1 MSSNRFAL
9 RKFDGTP
16 YRYFLVDSE
25 DLASAQQQDVG
36 RTSHHILI
44 VDCSGSMCG
53 DIRDVRET
61 IQKVLTLEEF
71 QNADQLISLISYA
84 SMGDVKI
91 HFNRVKVDAVMA
103 PGSAYLDQIR
113 KLDTRGCTCISQS
126 LAIAQSLCRAGELTC
141 ISLHSDGWANDR
153 SSASE
158 NVELDKQ
165 IKQYS
170 KMGDVFVNTLA
181 YRQYVDFN
189 LLSKVANSLSGKCLK
204 VGTIKE
210 VYTALHD
217 TTALLASSRF
227 PAIVR
232 SIDGSSY
239 QIFVSRADRKTNG
252 SAGELVIR
260 GLSAE
265 SDKTLYRYR
274 EVDAATYEASKAP
287 ICGEGGDPVPL
298 FAFARAQL
306 AEGNINPAKYAL
318 VATRDETLLGT
329 HYRALTNEAL
339 ALMAVDLDAA
349 IYDGTGTHSFS
360 AGYGLDTSR
369 ASVLEVLRVLEHW
382 TGKVQVDVKHLQAGY
397 HHRSVQRLEG
407 SRQEDGSLALPWIN
421 TRYTDKPETG
431 PDGEERWCTLTDLV
445 FNRNNATINLQVR
458 RPIEIVERATGTP
471 VHEVAGV
478 DLRNLATFRNYT
490 AIGDGALNINALKL
504 RFEDKRTFREL
515 QKLGAVEGDYHP
527 HTAYTIDLASRAVT
541 PFNQNFKKNGLDG
554 VFEKTAG
561 SKVLVSILKAL
572 TEGESVQFTG
582 EQVEELK
589 RHYVTSSLYVS
600 LPSTTP
606 YTDLQDAMAK
616 GQIDTRTSFNVDI
629 GSTRVLSLSQLKSAN
644 AYLERRFTLTANGE
658 DQKKPKLQMWWAKD
672 WKVGVKALSA
682 RTKLDA
688 VDELMYPIFE
698 DFLGTRQS
706 GAVEA
711 VLRLADIPDEKIA
724 RFEEARSRKLDRED
738 SVEIFKEIQR
748 MLKDGDDR
756 LFHSVISPVVFY
768 IGATGLTPDEWDVKA
783 LNAEAL
789 NQKFPDIKIGK
800 DESEGSFFLLG
811 NTIISVYGETVH
823 FTPDHAWVKG

>member
-1 MSSNRFAL
+1 MSSYRFPL
-9 RKFDGTP
+9 RKFDGTAF
-16 YRYFLVDSE
+16 RYYLADSE
-25 DLASAQQQDVG
+25 DLAGAQQQDVG
-36 RTSHHILI
+36 QTSHHILI
-44 VDCSGSMCG
+44 VDCSGSMYG

-71 QNADQLISLISYA
+71 QNADQLVSLISYA

-91 HFNRVKVDAVMA
+91 HFSRIKVDAVMA
-103 PGSAYLDQIR
+103 PGSPYLDQIR
-113 KLDTRGCTCISQS
+113 KLNTRGCTCISQS

-170 KMGDVFVNTLA
+170 QMSDVFVNTLA

-204 VGTIKE
+204 VAGIKE
-210 VYTALHD
+210 VYQALHD
-217 TTALLASSRF
+217 TTSLLASSRF

-232 SIDGSSY
+232 SLDGAGY
-239 QIFVSRADRKTNG
+239 QVFVSKGDRKTNG
-252 SAGELVIR
+252 TGGELVIR

-287 ICGEGGDPVPL
+287 VCGEGGDLAPL
-298 FAFARAQL
+298 LAFVRAQL
-306 AEGNINPAKYAL
+306 SEGNINQAKYAL
-318 VATRDETLLGT
+318 VSTRDETLLAT

-339 ALMAVDLDAA
+339 ALMAVDVDAA
-349 IYDGTGTHSFS
+349 LYDGTGTHSFS
-360 AGYGLDTSR
+360 AGYGLDTSK
-369 ASVLEVLRVLEHW
+369 ASVLEILRALEHW

-397 HHRSVQRLEG
+397 HHRSLQRLDG
-407 SRQEDGSLALPWIN
+407 SRQDDGTVALPWIT

-431 PDGEERWCTLTDLV
+431 PEGEERWCTLTDLV
-445 FNRNNATINLQVR
+445 FNRANATINLQVR
-458 RPIEIVERATGTP
+458 RPIELVERATGNAI
-471 VHEVAGV
+471 HEVANV

-490 AIGDGALNINALKL
+490 AIGDGALNIKELKL
-504 RFEDKRTFREL
+504 RFDDKRAFRDL
-515 QKLGAVEGDYHP
+515 QKLGVVEGEYHP
-527 HTAYTIDLASRAVT
+527 HTAYKIDLDSRPVT
-541 PFNQNFKKNGLDG
+541 PFNQTFKGLDG

-589 RHYVTSSLYVS
+589 RHYVTPSLYVS

-606 YTDLQDAMAK
+606 YTDLQDALAK
-616 GQIDTRTSFNVDI
+616 GQVDSRTSFNVDI
-629 GSTRVLSLSQLKSAN
+629 GNTKIISLSQLKSAN

-698 DFLGTRQS
+698 DFLGTKRNGS
-706 GAVEA
+706 VEKI
-711 VLRLADIPDEKIA
+711 LRLADITEEQLA
-724 RFEEARSRKLDRED
+724 RFEQARSRALSREE
-738 SVEIFKEIQR
+738 SVEVFKEIQR
-748 MLKDGDDR
+748 LLKDADDK
-756 LFHSVISPVVFY
+756 LFHEVISPVVFY
-768 IGATGLTPDEWDVKA
+768 IGSTGLTPDEWNAKA

-789 NQKFPDIKIGK
+789 SQKFPDIKIGK
-800 DESEGSFFLLG
+800 DESEGSFYLLG
-811 NTIISVYGETVH
+811 NTIVSVYGETVH
-823 FTPDHAWVKG
+823 FTPDHAWVRQ